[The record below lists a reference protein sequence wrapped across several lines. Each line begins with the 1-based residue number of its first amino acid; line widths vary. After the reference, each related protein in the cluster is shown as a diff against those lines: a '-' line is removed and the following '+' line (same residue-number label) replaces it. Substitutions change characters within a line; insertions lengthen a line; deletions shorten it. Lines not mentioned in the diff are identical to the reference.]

1 MSGESSAWVTSCAA
15 SALPWWDCTGQDGPI
30 KQSLLPKTGFLS
42 LYEKEEKLFEKWGVC
57 IMFFGSRFARRG
69 KVAVKSFSFHP
80 LDLLCC
86 CVPSALHQWK
96 PLFASQCS

>member
-1 MSGESSAWVTSCAA
+1 M
-15 SALPWWDCTGQDGPI
+15 
-30 KQSLLPKTGFLS
+30 
-42 LYEKEEKLFEKWGVC
+42 FEKWGVC

-96 PLFASQCS
+96 PLFASQRS